1 MERKRNNIS
10 LIKVDVLKRRIS
22 KLRKMSEL
30 STCGRRPSLLP
41 APVTRHVAVTCV
53 TCEDQHSCH
62 GQTLNRK
69 LDRRFGQSF
78 QLDTLEHK
86 I

>member
-1 MERKRNNIS
+1 M
-10 LIKVDVLKRRIS
+10 LKRRIS

-30 STCGRRPSLLP
+30 STGGGRRPSLLP
-41 APVTRHVAVTCV
+41 SVAPVTRHAAVTCV
-53 TCEDQHSCH
+53 TCEDQHSCQ

-69 LDRRFGQSF
+69 MDRRFGQSF
-78 QLDTLEHK
+78 QLDTIEDQMK

>member
-1 MERKRNNIS
+1 MEFFE
-10 LIKVDVLKRRIS
+10 VDVLKRRIS

-30 STCGRRPSLLP
+30 STGGRRPSIIP
-41 APVTRHVAVTCV
+41 SAAPVTRHAPVTCV
-53 TCEDQHSCH
+53 TCEDQHSCP

-69 LDRRFGQSF
+69 MDRRFGQSF
-78 QLDTLEHK
+78 QLDTLEDQMK